1 MYSIFRVYIY
11 EGWMKGAWVSI
22 NDNVLVIKTKMM
34 LGQFEV
40 EKIRQKIIKDAEE
53 GVVIIPGFFD
63 AEIIQK
69 PDDVIIECL
78 KIEEDSNGNC

>member
-1 MYSIFRVYIY
+1 
-11 EGWMKGAWVSI
+11 MKGNMSI
-22 NDNVLVIKTKMM
+22 NDNVLVIKTRMM
-34 LGQFEV
+34 LSQFDL
-40 EKIRQKIIKDAEE
+40 EKLRQKIFKDAEE

-69 PDDVIIECL
+69 PDDVIIECF

>member
-1 MYSIFRVYIY
+1 
-11 EGWMKGAWVSI
+11 MKGNMSI
-22 NDNVLVIKTKMM
+22 NDNVLVIKTRMM

-40 EKIRQKIIKDAEE
+40 EKLRQKIIKDAEE
-53 GVVIIPGFFD
+53 GVVIIPGVFD

-69 PDDVIIECL
+69 PDDVIIECF

>member
-1 MYSIFRVYIY
+1 M
-11 EGWMKGAWVSI
+11 SI
-22 NDNVLVIKTKMM
+22 NDNVLVIKTKMV
-34 LGQFEV
+34 LGQLEV
-40 EKIRQKIIKDAEE
+40 EKLRQKIIKDAEE

-63 AEIIQK
+63 AEIVQK

>member
-11 EGWMKGAWVSI
+11 KGWVKGAGASI

-63 AEIIQK
+63 AEIVQK

-78 KIEEDSNGNC
+78 KIEEESNGNC

>member
-1 MYSIFRVYIY
+1 
-11 EGWMKGAWVSI
+11 
-22 NDNVLVIKTKMM
+22 MM

-40 EKIRQKIIKDAEE
+40 EKIRQKIIKDVEE

-63 AEIIQK
+63 AEIVQK

-78 KIEEDSNGNC
+78 KIEEESNGNC

>member
-1 MYSIFRVYIY
+1 MSV
-11 EGWMKGAWVSI
+11 

-34 LGQFEV
+34 LGQCEV
-40 EKIRQKIIKDAEE
+40 EKLRQKIIKDAEE

>member
-1 MYSIFRVYIY
+1 M
-11 EGWMKGAWVSI
+11 

-40 EKIRQKIIKDAEE
+40 EELRQKIIKDMEE

-63 AEIIQK
+63 VEIILK
-69 PDDVIIECL
+69 PNDVIVECF
-78 KIEEDSNGNC
+78 KNGEDSNGNC

>member
-1 MYSIFRVYIY
+1 M
-11 EGWMKGAWVSI
+11 SI

-34 LGQFEV
+34 LGKFEA
-40 EKIRQKIIKDAEE
+40 EELRQKIIKDAEE

-63 AEIIQK
+63 AEIVQK
-69 PDDVIIECL
+69 PDDVIIECF

>member
-1 MYSIFRVYIY
+1 M
-11 EGWMKGAWVSI
+11 

-34 LGQFEV
+34 LSQFEI
-40 EKIRQKIIKDAEE
+40 EKLRQKIIKDAEE

-69 PDDVIIECL
+69 PDDVIIDCF
-78 KIEEDSNGNC
+78 KNEEDSNGNC

>member
-1 MYSIFRVYIY
+1 M
-11 EGWMKGAWVSI
+11 
-22 NDNVLVIKTKMM
+22 NDNVLVIKTRM
-34 LGQFEV
+34 LLNRCDAE
-40 EKIRQKIIKDAEE
+40 ELRQKIIKDVEE

-78 KIEEDSNGNC
+78 KIEEDNNGCG

>member
-1 MYSIFRVYIY
+1 M
-11 EGWMKGAWVSI
+11 

-40 EKIRQKIIKDAEE
+40 EKLRQKIIKDAEE

-63 AEIIQK
+63 VEIILK
-69 PDDVIIECL
+69 PDDVVIECF
-78 KIEEDSNGNC
+78 KNEEDSNGNC

>member
-1 MYSIFRVYIY
+1 M
-11 EGWMKGAWVSI
+11 

-40 EKIRQKIIKDAEE
+40 EELRQKIIKDAEE

-63 AEIIQK
+63 VEIIMK
-69 PDDVIIECL
+69 PDDVVIDCF
-78 KIEEDSNGNC
+78 KNEEDNNGNC